1 MSARAVSD
9 PLMTQPPV
17 SPYTPG
23 LVAGPFVF
31 LSGQTGRDPATGQAG
46 DTIEQ
51 QAEQALT
58 NMGRMLAEAGAEM
71 SQVVSVTVFLARRED
86 MQGMNA
92 VYRRF
97 FSEPF
102 PTRATVVVSLGRPD
116 SLIEMQAIAYTG
128 E

>member
-1 MSARAVSD
+1 MPARAVPD
-9 PLMTQPPV
+9 PLVTTPPA
-17 SPYTPG
+17 SPYTPA

-31 LSGQTGRDPATGQAG
+31 LSGQTGRDPATGHAG
-46 DTIEQ
+46 ETIEE

-58 NMGRMLAEAGAEM
+58 NMRRMLGEAGAEM
-71 SQVVSVTVFLARRED
+71 SQVVSVTIFLARRED
-86 MQGMNA
+86 MQPMNA

-116 SLIEMQAIAYTG
+116 SLIEMQAVAYTG
-128 E
+128 G